1 VKGNFHAGFG
11 EKHAETRLWQRK
23 KVRCVLTLSVYAGR
37 RGNDWQRSLDRLHRL
52 ETSPITVI
60 GVYLG
65 HSESDRE
72 KLGQLFRWLT
82 VTTGE
87 ELSDRLG
94 DLLQAL
100 L

>member
-1 VKGNFHAGFG
+1 MPLILEHTHFLALCQIRV
-11 EKHAETRLWQRK
+11 
-23 KVRCVLTLSVYAGR
+23 TLSH
-37 RGNDWQRSLDRLHRL
+37 SLAHLRQM
-52 ETSPITVI
+52 ETGPITVI

-65 HSESDRE
+65 HSDSDQE
-72 KLGQLFRWLT
+72 KLEQLFRWLT